1 VGAIT
6 DSVRRYVPATYRAM
20 IEVTLNNER
29 YYTTSD
35 LQALADY
42 VKFRLFSTVVAEASE
57 AAIYNPTVRQ
67 FMGKLTTIQFI
78 PAAIDYWDSQL
89 ASKTTTGT
97 NEALAFRDHR
107 DGLLNLLEELTRQVE
122 EEFIELA
129 PVYGFTI
136 NKKTLV
142 PRVTYGDNGRGILIT
157 PDPATFPPAYGSESP
172 DYLGWL
178 PWRSP

>member
-1 VGAIT
+1 MV
-6 DSVRRYVPATYRAM
+6 
-20 IEVTLNNER
+20 EVTLNNER
-29 YYTTSD
+29 YYSTSD

-42 VKFRLFSTVVAEASE
+42 VKYRLFSTVVSEASE
-57 AAIYNPTVRQ
+57 ATSYNPMLKQ

-89 ASKTTTGT
+89 SSKTATGT
-97 NEALAFRDHR
+97 NEQLAFRDHR
-107 DGLLNLLEELTRQVE
+107 AGLIDLLKELTRQVE

-142 PRVTYGDNGRGILIT
+142 PKVSYGDNGRGILIT
-157 PDPATFPPAYGSESP
+157 PDPATFPPAYEDQPGFL
-172 DYLGWL
+172 DWL
-178 PWRSP
+178 PWRTV